1 MAWRYYTILWSL
13 SFDDFETVSFIW
25 FCPPTDQ
32 IRPINVKCHWRG
44 LSHSFSTE
52 PSLVW
57 QNINFIKSE
66 KRGKKCSPKIYMFVK
81 KGQSQKPQFPETN
94 RNKWIHFVKKLI
106 FCFTISY
113 SNEEYWNR
121 SCYSIKDS
129 EKLFSRLDFP
139 AIDVS
144 FHKCCDC

>member
-1 MAWRYYTILWSL
+1 MNVVYFLSINLMIVVNYRSSKISVGLVLYLYINNFMIGLAVLYNLWSL

-44 LSHSFSTE
+44 LSHTFSTE

-81 KGQSQKPQFPETN
+81 KGQIPEATIPWNKQK
-94 RNKWIHFVKKLI
+94 
-106 FCFTISY
+106 
-113 SNEEYWNR
+113 
-121 SCYSIKDS
+121 
-129 EKLFSRLDFP
+129 
-139 AIDVS
+139 
-144 FHKCCDC
+144 